1 MDYKALAEE
10 LFHIMTR
17 TAKLPFQKKVDDLS
31 HGERRILGYLTFGKN
46 GVPSG
51 DLSDKLDLTTPR
63 VASALNSLAKK
74 GYIERNRDE
83 NDKRMVIVSITEAGK
98 SFMME
103 EYNKLISMMQQTLER
118 LGENDAQELI
128 RIIKRIKEITNEM
141 SEQECR
147 QD

>member
-51 DLSDKLDLTTPR
+51 DLSEKLDLTTPR

-83 NDKRMVIVSITEAGK
+83 NDKRMVIVSITESGK

-103 EYNKLISMMQQTLER
+103 EYNKLISMMQQTLQK
-118 LGENDAQELI
+118 LGENDSLELI

-141 SEQECR
+141 NEQECR